1 MVYFITKN
9 PNLGKFRRALEWKIL
24 VYFNGHLG
32 YITAIWD
39 ILLPFGINNGHLV
52 FRCNAVYC
60 PRPPILVYCITKN
73 LATLESSNLH
83 YDENLFGK
91 QSMTAVKK

>member
-39 ILLPFGINNGHLV
+39 ILLPFGIYYCHLV
-52 FRCNAVYC
+52 
-60 PRPPILVYCITKN
+60 
-73 LATLESSNLH
+73 
-83 YDENLFGK
+83 
-91 QSMTAVKK
+91 